1 MSGSAAHVL
10 LAAGLSVTVFVSGVL
25 LLILVV
31 VTATGVT
38 LRPSTPPVN
47 LDVAC

>member
-25 LLILVV
+25 LLVV